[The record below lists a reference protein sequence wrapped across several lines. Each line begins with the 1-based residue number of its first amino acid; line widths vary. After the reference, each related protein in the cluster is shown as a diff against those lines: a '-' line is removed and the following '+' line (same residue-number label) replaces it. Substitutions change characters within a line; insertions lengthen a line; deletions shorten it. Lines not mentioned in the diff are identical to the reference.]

1 MERFITSLSCVV
13 RRLAHAGLVLLLLC
27 GTLYITG
34 CPKCKP
40 EYKPTTTQD
49 DEEQSKHD
57 RRQQQQN
64 EWLEEIDNT

>member
-1 MERFITSLSCVV
+1 MEGFIASVV
-13 RRLAHAGLVLLLLC
+13 SFCRRLAHTGLVLLLLC

-40 EYKPTTTQD
+40 VYKPTTTQD